1 MVFKHQIY
9 LRNLFIQP
17 NVSKP
22 NVSKYCILFGTTV
35 KATHLRGFYR
45 WNHTLHTNCA
55 RDKLCY
61 RHSFTKICLFLH
73 LLSYI
78 LLRYISFDMWVVLDW
93 WYEFVL
99 TIISVSSALPYG
111 LHSSAGMAPMSD
123 YFRFHDTL
131 DLLISYS

>member
-99 TIISVSSALPYG
+99 TIISVSSALRLY
-111 LHSSAGMAPMSD
+111 HMV
-123 YFRFHDTL
+123 FTL
-131 DLLISYS
+131 QQEWHRCLIIFDSMILWTY